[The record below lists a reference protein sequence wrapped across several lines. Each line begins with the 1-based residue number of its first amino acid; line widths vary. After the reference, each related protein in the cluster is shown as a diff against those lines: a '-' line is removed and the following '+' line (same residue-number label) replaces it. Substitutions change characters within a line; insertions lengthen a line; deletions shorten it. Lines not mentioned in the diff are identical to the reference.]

1 MTDVCTGTSAGNG
14 SSAFFDNTAASMSD
28 PAPALRFNV
37 NCHPATHAGAEI
49 SASAIF
55 DGRIYKAS
63 QVRVERK
70 KKVRK
75 NQSARKRSSTNA
87 NRG

>member
-1 MTDVCTGTSAGNG
+1 MCGQARSPSTTTATIRITIHFDPLTLSDARDLKVGT
-14 SSAFFDNTAASMSD
+14 
-28 PAPALRFNV
+28 
-37 NCHPATHAGAEI
+37 EI